1 MKQFHFL
8 LISLLCC
15 LWFTVLVVS
24 AQDSMPTLVT
34 LPGTFQSIL
43 GCSGDW
49 QPDCEAT
56 ALAFDES
63 DQKWIGVFTLPA
75 GIYEYKV
82 AINGSWDENYGAG
95 GERNGANI
103 TLSLAQETR
112 VKFIYDP
119 VTHWI
124 TDGINALIANVPG
137 SFQSEIGCPGDWQPD
152 CLRSLLQDPD
162 GDGIYEF
169 RTSALAAGVYE
180 AKVAINES
188 WGLNYGADG
197 QRDGANILF
206 SVNEDKS
213 EVLVTYNTADNQIN
227 ITVGGQAG
235 PAAGNLLFAQAHW
248 ISADTIAWAI
258 PRIPGAE
265 YRLYY
270 NLDGSLQLTNMG
282 IIGGDYIALRADRA
296 GLSADQVARFPH
308 LRDYTALKIS
318 SDDLTRVPDILAGQI
333 AIQATYN
340 RGVIQDATSVQI
352 AGVLDDLFAYDG
364 DLGVVWAGDTPSLR
378 VWAPTAQ
385 NVSLVLFEDAAAEK
399 AELLPMTFDTN
410 TGVWSIEGEPEWK
423 NRYYLYEVTVYM
435 PSERAVII
443 NRVTDPYSV
452 SLAMNS
458 THSQIVDLR
467 EIAALW
473 DETAVKPPLSAPE
486 DIVLYELHVRDFSIF
501 DETVPAEH
509 RGKFLAFTHSESNGM
524 RHLRALAQAG
534 LTHIHLLPVFDIA
547 TINED
552 ESQRQEPDYELLLS
566 LPPDSDQQQ
575 AIIAPL
581 RDLDGFN
588 WGYDPYHYT
597 VPEGSY
603 STDPNGITRLLEFR
617 QMVEA
622 LNAAGLR
629 VVMDVVYNHTNSA
642 GNSARSV
649 LDRIVPGYYHRLNSQ
664 GRIETSTCCPNTAS
678 EHRMMEKLMIDSLV
692 TWATVYRVD
701 GFRFDLMGHHMVEN
715 MLRVREALDALTL
728 EEHGVD
734 GKQIYI
740 YGEGWNFGEVANN
753 ARGINATQ
761 INLAG
766 TGIGTFN
773 DRLRDA
779 VRGGSPFGGL
789 QEQGFSNGLYNQ
801 PNGITPG
808 TAEDQRARLLAFGDQ
823 IRVGLTGNLRNYPLV
838 SASGELLTGA
848 DIDYNGQPAGY
859 TLDPQEHIVYVSA
872 HDNETLFDAI
882 QMKAPLDAPMAL
894 RVRMHNLA
902 MSITALSQGV
912 PFFHAGDDMLRS
924 KSVDRDSYNSG
935 DWFNRLDF
943 TYTWNNWGAGLP
955 PADKN
960 QDRYTVIAPLLANP
974 DLRPS
979 RADILNGVDHLRE
992 MLAIRSSS
1000 PLFRLRTA
1008 QDVIDR
1014 LIFYNT
1020 GADQIPGVIIMA
1032 LDDTI
1037 GENIDPTY
1045 AFIVVV
1051 FNATPETQ
1059 SITLDALAGIPL
1071 GLHQVQVTSYDPVVR
1086 QASFDIPSGT
1096 LSVPGYTTA
1105 VFVTVEELL
1114 D

>member
-1 MKQFHFL
+1 VKRFRFL
-8 LISLLCC
+8 LLLSLCC
-15 LWFTVLVVS
+15 LWFAALVN
-24 AQDSMPTLVT
+24 AQDSAPTLVT
-34 LPGTFQSIL
+34 LPGTIQSVL
-43 GCSGDW
+43 GCPGDW

-56 ALAFDES
+56 ALAFDET

-75 GIYEYKV
+75 GTYEYKV
-82 AINGSWDENYGAG
+82 AINGTWDENYGAG

-103 TLSLAQETR
+103 ILILEQETR

-124 TDGINALIANVPG
+124 TDGVNAIIANVPG

-162 GDGIYEF
+162 GDGVYEF
-169 RTSALAAGVYE
+169 RTAALPAGVYE

-197 QRDGANILF
+197 RRDGANILF
-206 SVNEDKS
+206 SVAEDNS
-213 EVLVTYNTADNQIN
+213 EVLVTYNTADNQIS

-248 ISADTIAWAI
+248 VSADTIAWAVA
-258 PRIPGAE
+258 RIPGAE
-265 YRLYY
+265 YRLYFSAEGA
-270 NLDGSLQLTNMG
+270 LELTNEG
-282 IIGGDYIALRADRA
+282 ITGGDYITLRADRG
-296 GLSADQVARFPH
+296 GLSAEQIARFPH
-308 LRDYTALKIS
+308 LADYTALKIS
-318 SDDLTRVPDILAGQI
+318 SDDLARVPDILRGQI
-333 AIQATYN
+333 AIQSTYN
-340 RGVIQDATSVQI
+340 RGIVQDATGIQFP
-352 AGVLDDLFAYDG
+352 GVLDDVFAYDG
-364 DLGVVWAGDTPSLR
+364 DLGIVWDGDTPSLH

-385 NVSLVLFEDAAAEK
+385 NVSLLLFDDSTTEES
-399 AELLPMTFDTN
+399 EILPMNFDAE
-410 TGVWSIEGEPEWK
+410 TGVWSIDGAPNWK
-423 NRYYLYEVTVYM
+423 GRYYLYEVTVYM
-435 PSERAVII
+435 PSERAVVT

-458 THSQIVDLR
+458 TRSQIVDLT

-473 DETAVKPPLSAPE
+473 DEMAVKPALAAPE

-501 DETVPAEH
+501 DQTVPAEH
-509 RGKFLAFTHSESNGM
+509 RGTFLAFTHSDSDGM
-524 RHLRALAQAG
+524 RHLSALAQAG

-547 TINED
+547 TVNED
-552 ESQRQEPDYELLLS
+552 ASQRQEPDYELLLS

-575 AIIAPL
+575 AIIEPL
-581 RDLDGFN
+581 RELDGFN

-603 STDPNGITRLLEFR
+603 ATDPDGIIRLLEFR

-622 LNAAGLR
+622 LNSAGLR

-642 GNSARSV
+642 GNSDRSV
-649 LDRIVPGYYHRLNSQ
+649 LDRIVPGYYHRLNNQ
-664 GRIETSTCCPNTAS
+664 GRVETSTCCPNTAT

-701 GFRFDLMGHHMVEN
+701 GFRFDLMGHHMVDN

-734 GKQIYI
+734 GSQIYV
-740 YGEGWNFGEVANN
+740 YGEGWNFGEVADN
-753 ARGINATQ
+753 ARGVNATQ

-789 QEQGFSNGLYNQ
+789 QEQGFSSGLFNQ

-808 TAEDQRARLLAFGDQ
+808 TEEEQRARLLAFSDQ
-823 IRVGLTGNLRNYPLV
+823 IRVGLAGNLRDYAFV
-838 SASGELLTGA
+838 SASGELVTGA

-882 QMKAPLDAPMAL
+882 QMKAPPDAPMAL

-960 QDRYTVIAPLLANP
+960 QERYGVVAPLLANP
-974 DLRPS
+974 DLRPT

-1014 LIFYNT
+1014 LTFHNT

-1045 AFIVVV
+1045 AFAVVV
-1051 FNATPETQ
+1051 FNATPETR
-1059 SITLDALAGIPL
+1059 SITVDALAGIPL

-1086 QASFDIPSGT
+1086 EANFDIPSGT
-1096 LSVPGYTTA
+1096 FTVPAYTTA
-1105 VFVTVEELL
+1105 VFVTVDGLI